1 MQNTSNCERVGEHSR
16 YLSHAS
22 IIVDRFEFSCVQES
36 VPIRHVND
44 EVIVLQSGVRELR
57 EKPSGV

>member
-1 MQNTSNCERVGEHSR
+1 MQDTSDCERVREHSR

-22 IIVDRFEFSCVQES
+22 VIVNRLKFSCVEES

-44 EVIVLQSGVRELR
+44 KVIVLQSGVRELR
-57 EKPSGV
+57 EKPTGV